1 MYGNWKAL
9 HIEGV
14 RTMKPIINPWLI
26 YFVDSLDLVQLSCI
40 LMILALVVAILLL
53 TARISDFGGDEK
65 EELKSARRTRKIVIF
80 FSILLLIIV
89 PLIPSRETCYK
100 MIIASQLTDN
110 NIQKA
115 EDTIKE
121 SVDYIFEKIN
131 EGK

>member
-1 MYGNWKAL
+1 
-9 HIEGV
+9 
-14 RTMKPIINPWLI
+14 MKPIINPWLI
-26 YFVDSLDLVQLSCI
+26 YFVDSLDLLQFICT
-40 LMILALVVAILLL
+40 LMVIALVVAILIL
-53 TARISDFGGDEK
+53 TGRIDDLEYKEK
-65 EELKSARRTRKIVIF
+65 ELKSARRTRKIVIF
-80 FSILLLIIV
+80 FSILLLIV
-89 PLIPSRETCYK
+89 IPFIPNRETCYK